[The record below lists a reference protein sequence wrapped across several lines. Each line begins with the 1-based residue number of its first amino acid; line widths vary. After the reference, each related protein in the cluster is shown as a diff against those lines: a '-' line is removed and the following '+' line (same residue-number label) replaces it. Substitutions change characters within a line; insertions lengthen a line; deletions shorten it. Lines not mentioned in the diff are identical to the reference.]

1 MEQLQLC
8 QQKNTLKIILKNNI
22 KEEEKNMLALDKNKF
37 QTEVLEGQGFILVD
51 YWSDG
56 CEPCKALMPDVEELA
71 AKYEGK
77 VTFAKLN
84 TMKARRL
91 AISQRVLGLPT
102 IVLYKDGQKVDE
114 VTKDD
119 ATKANIDAMIQKHVG

>member
-1 MEQLQLC
+1 
-8 QQKNTLKIILKNNI
+8 
-22 KEEEKNMLALDKNKF
+22 MLVLDKNNF
-37 QTEVLEGQGFILVD
+37 QESVLDAQGLVLVD

-56 CEPCKALMPDVEELA
+56 CEPCKALLPDVEALA
-71 AKYEGK
+71 TEYEGK

-102 IVLYKDGQKVDE
+102 LILYKDGEKLGE

-119 ATKANIDAMIQKHVG
+119 ATKEGIKKLIETHI